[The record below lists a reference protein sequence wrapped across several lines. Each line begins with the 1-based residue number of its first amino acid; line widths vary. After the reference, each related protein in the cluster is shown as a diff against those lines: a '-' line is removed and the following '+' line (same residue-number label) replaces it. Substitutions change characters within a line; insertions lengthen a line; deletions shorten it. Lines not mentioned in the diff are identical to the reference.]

1 MADKSVV
8 KNSEN
13 DDNSI
18 CSDDDVLNNNAEN
31 SIQNILSNI
40 QKIQKTSKIKKS
52 KKKKDEEEEV
62 VIEESDDD
70 DDDDDEDIDVSGS
83 SDNESSASDD
93 DDEDDEDEDDEDGDE
108 DDIFDSIG
116 VTNEA
121 LGAMFQGVFIDNEG
135 NTIAD
140 SLSKIAEELH
150 KLNHN
155 MKKSYSKTK

>member
-8 KNSEN
+8 KNSK

-18 CSDDDVLNNNAEN
+18 CSDDEELNTESVN

-40 QKIQKTSKIKKS
+40 QKIQKNKNKKT
-52 KKKKDEEEEV
+52 KKKKDDEI
-62 VIEESDDD
+62 VIEEGDDDDDEDVDVSDTSDTLSEDDNEDD
-70 DDDDDEDIDVSGS
+70 DDDDDED
-83 SDNESSASDD
+83 E
-93 DDEDDEDEDDEDGDE
+93 DEDDDEDEDG

-155 MKKSYSKTK
+155 MKKTYSKNK

>member
-8 KNSEN
+8 KNSK

-18 CSDDDVLNNNAEN
+18 CSDDEELNTESVN

-40 QKIQKTSKIKKS
+40 QKIQKNKNKKT
-52 KKKKDEEEEV
+52 KKKDEI
-62 VIEESDDD
+62 VIKEDDDDKDDDDEDVDVSDSSDTLSEDDD
-70 DDDDDEDIDVSGS
+70 DDDDDVDE
-83 SDNESSASDD
+83 
-93 DDEDDEDEDDEDGDE
+93 DEDDEDEDEDGDE

-155 MKKSYSKTK
+155 MKKTYNKKK